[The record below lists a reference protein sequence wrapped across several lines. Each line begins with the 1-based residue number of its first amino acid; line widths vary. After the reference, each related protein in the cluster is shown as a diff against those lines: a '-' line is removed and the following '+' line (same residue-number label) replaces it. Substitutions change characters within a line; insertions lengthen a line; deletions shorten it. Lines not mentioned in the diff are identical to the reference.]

1 MAYSARAA
9 HCVLAS
15 TLVMTLCSAQP
26 QGSPPPAPT
35 QSNTSPA
42 AIRSAQTTPSVSPA
56 ASDDLLP
63 DLVMLPLE
71 AFHVAFEGNHKVLRF
86 SSNVVNQG
94 DGPLDLTGSRPNVQA
109 PELKVTENILQ
120 PGGGHRAVNTL
131 AVMKY
136 AAADGHDHFHV
147 MDFQRLRLRPAA
159 GSGWRGTHKEGFCLR
174 DDVNLGG
181 KPSRFQGAQFRC
193 GAGKEDVALHV
204 RQGLSEGWVDVY
216 DWYLAGQYI
225 DLEGLQLPGDF
236 CVEGT
241 VDPARLLVEK
251 TRDNNVASTLV
262 HLSTSDVSVVRQG
275 C

>member
-1 MAYSARAA
+1 MAASTRAA

-15 TLVMTLCSAQP
+15 TLVLALCSAQP
-26 QGSPPPAPT
+26 QSSRPPAPT
-35 QSNTSPA
+35 QSNFSLT

-71 AFHVAFEGNHKVLRF
+71 AFHVAFEGNQKVLRF

-94 DGPLDLTGSRPNVQA
+94 DGPLDLTGSRPDVQT
-109 PELKVTENILQ
+109 PELKVAENILQ
-120 PGGGHRAVNTL
+120 EDGGHRAVNTP

-136 AAADGHDHFHV
+136 AVADGHDHFHV
-147 MDFQRLRLRPAA
+147 MDFQLLRLRPAE
-159 GSGWRGTHKEGFCLR
+159 GSAWRGAHKEGFCLR

-193 GAGKEDVALHV
+193 GAGKKDVALHV

-241 VDPARLLVEK
+241 VDPHRLLVEK

-262 HLSTSDVSVVRQG
+262 RISISDVSVVRQG

>member
-1 MAYSARAA
+1 MG
-9 HCVLAS
+9 S
-15 TLVMTLCSAQP
+15 T
-26 QGSPPPAPT
+26 
-35 QSNTSPA
+35 
-42 AIRSAQTTPSVSPA
+42 QTTPSLSPA

-109 PELKVTENILQ
+109 PELKVRENILQ
-120 PGGGHRAVNTL
+120 PGGGHRAVNTR
-131 AVMKY
+131 AVMKF

-147 MDFQRLRLRPAA
+147 MDFQRLRLRPAE
-159 GSGWRGTHKEGFCLR
+159 SSNWRGAHKEGFCLR
-174 DDVNLGG
+174 DDVNLGD
-181 KPSRFQGAQFRC
+181 KPSRFDDAHFRC

-241 VDPARLLVEK
+241 VDPNRLLVEE
-251 TRDNNVASTLV
+251 TWDNNVASTLV
-262 HLSTSDVSVVRQG
+262 HISTSDVSVVRQG

>member
-1 MAYSARAA
+1 MG
-9 HCVLAS
+9 S
-15 TLVMTLCSAQP
+15 T
-26 QGSPPPAPT
+26 
-35 QSNTSPA
+35 
-42 AIRSAQTTPSVSPA
+42 QTTPSLIAA

-71 AFHVAFEGNHKVLRF
+71 AFHVAVEGNHKVLRF
-86 SSNVVNQG
+86 SSNVFNQG

-109 PELKVTENILQ
+109 PELKVRENILQ
-120 PGGGHRAVNTL
+120 SGGGHRAVNTP
-131 AVMKY
+131 AVMKF

-159 GSGWRGTHKEGFCLR
+159 GAGWRGSHKEGFCLR
-174 DDVNLGG
+174 DDVNLGD
-181 KPSRFQGAQFRC
+181 KPSRFDDAHFSC
-193 GAGKEDVALHV
+193 GAGKKDVALHV

-241 VDPARLLVEK
+241 VDPNRLLVEK

-262 HLSTSDVSVVRQG
+262 HISTSDVSVVRQG